1 MGKRKKQEF
10 ERNMSMVHSSLFSS
24 DFIPH
29 LSPIKCSSTSL
40 TSLHS
45 YFPPIQFRNSKRDF
59 PLATMASITYPPSIN
74 MGYWE
79 SEELSGY
86 GLTFEELSDNCG
98 VVRMALD
105 NGSVATLMLPSG
117 LITSYKASMWHGG
130 ILELLHTS
138 VSEVEKKKENEDDDD
153 DVIQIQGGVSLA
165 FNCESDSGVSWS
177 PNTWA
182 LGDVRGSPQD
192 SIRVELVCS
201 NSQDMI
207 EVKHILTLQQ
217 DLLSSELVISNSKH
231 SSLRLTGSITSH
243 LTVSTPEATYAIGLE
258 GSNFYN
264 KPPFSSKFSIIPPES
279 TKRNHLGSKKSWKSP
294 TAVKQLLSAWGSEN
308 RSNEMEREEEMEGEE
323 NDNYKHL
330 TDKMSRIYTSA
341 PRYFTIIDRG
351 RRNSV
356 AVGRDGFNELYM
368 FSPGS
373 SHEWYGK
380 YAYLCV
386 GQSALLKPIILG
398 PGGEW
403 RGSQHLQNPN
413 L

>member
-1 MGKRKKQEF
+1 
-10 ERNMSMVHSSLFSS
+10 MSMVHSSLFSS

-217 DLLSSELVISNSKH
+217 DLLSSELLISNSKH

-279 TKRNHLGSKKSWKSP
+279 TKRNDLGSKKSWKSP